1 MTPYHLVFQYDPF
14 DMDSRLILTTSI
26 GNEVETHIIPTND
39 MPALVEKI
47 AELDTLCAISRILIV
62 APPFYYEELS
72 EQVPDNIKERMER
85 I

>member
-14 DMDSRLILTTSI
+14 DMDSRLMLTTSI
-26 GNEVETHIIPTND
+26 GNEVETFIIPTND
-39 MPALVEKI
+39 MSALIEKI
-47 AELDTLCAISRILIV
+47 AELDAACTVSRILIK

-72 EQVPDNIKERMER
+72 QYVPANIKERMEK